1 MRFPS
6 MTAIRALEAIAR
18 LGSVSAAAR
27 ELSLTRSA
35 ISHQVSSLEQS
46 LGFAL
51 TERIGR
57 GIGLTYQ
64 GVRYAREVHRALST
78 LQEAALGLDEQQ
90 VSGRLCVSC
99 NPGFATYW
107 LCHHIGAFHRQYP
120 QVQLQV
126 ISPRAPDDT
135 SNTSADLFIAYGIGD
150 WPDQWVEQI
159 VALRFFP
166 VCSPRLI
173 NAQGGLKS
181 PQELGALPLLHMND
195 HTDWRVWLATAGASN
210 IDASTGIVF
219 SDAHC
224 AQSACIAAQGVAI
237 GDNLL
242 SGDALARGLL
252 VRPFETSIDS
262 HRGYY
267 LVADPLKAERPAV
280 QAFSNWVKHQLQVS
294 IPGLKK
300 RNDALLDHAR

>member
-1 MRFPS
+1 MRYPS
-6 MTAIRALEAIAR
+6 MTAIRALDAIAR

-64 GVRYAREVHRALST
+64 GERYAREVHKVLST

-107 LCHHIGAFHRQYP
+107 LCHHIGAFLRQFP

-135 SNTSADLFIAYGIGD
+135 SNGNADLFIAYGIGD

-159 VALRFFP
+159 VPLRFFP

-173 NAQGGLKS
+173 NAHGGLKS
-181 PQELGALPLLHMND
+181 PQELGGFPLLHMTD
-195 HTDWRVWLATAGASN
+195 HSDWRVWLATAGASN
-210 IDASTGIVF
+210 IDAATGIVF

-224 AQSACIAAQGVAI
+224 AQSACIAAQGMAI

-252 VRPFETSIDS
+252 VRPFEISIDS

-267 LVADPLKAERPAV
+267 LVADPLRAERPAV
-280 QAFSNWVKHQLQVS
+280 RAFSNWVKHQLQAS
-294 IPGLKK
+294 LPGLNK
-300 RNDALLDHAR
+300 RNAPLMEHPR